1 VGFVYS
7 GGPDG
12 AGHRIAIVVAR
23 YNDLV
28 TSALLAGAQGGLQ
41 RHGVAEDD
49 IDIAYAPGSFELPLV
64 ADRLVR
70 TERYD
75 AVICLGAVVRGDT
88 AHFEYVAG
96 GAATGIAKVNL
107 DTGRPVVFG
116 VLTVDT
122 LDQALA
128 RSGGH
133 AGNKGYE
140 AATTAIEMINLLRA
154 IENGPEE

>member
-1 VGFVYS
+1 MGVVYS

-12 AGHRIAIVVAR
+12 AGLRVAVAVAR
-23 YNDLV
+23 YNDLI
-28 TSALLAGAQGGLQ
+28 TNALLAGVRGGLV

-49 IDIAYAPGSFELPLV
+49 IDIAWAPGSFELPLV

-96 GAATGIAKVNL
+96 GAATGIARVAL
-107 DTGRPVVFG
+107 ESGRPIVFG

-140 AATTAIEMINLLRA
+140 AATSAIEMVNLLRA
-154 IENGPEE
+154 IEADPAS